1 MTTDIE
7 IFKKVKEHLLTQKDR
22 SLQVDSIADCAY
34 LGWPETK
41 INLAMNEIHEEMPGL
56 IDRDYGEFFYL
67 LEEKLG
73 EPTAKCAVGAI
84 IAGRDN
90 RTIEGSPADDTE
102 VIKTIKDSNP
112 DWSITDKS
120 VTMLCVLQKIHDRVP
135 VVDWEAELKKVEKSF
150 TEDGIFDTDMHNYS
164 S

>member
-22 SLQVDSIADCAY
+22 SLQVDS
-34 LGWPETK
+34 
-41 INLAMNEIHEEMPGL
+41 IHEEMPGL